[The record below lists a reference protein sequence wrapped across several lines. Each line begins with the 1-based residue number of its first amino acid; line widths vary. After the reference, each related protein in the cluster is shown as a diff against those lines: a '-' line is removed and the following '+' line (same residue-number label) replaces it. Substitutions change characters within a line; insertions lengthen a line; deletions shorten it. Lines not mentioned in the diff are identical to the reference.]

1 MKLRFLSRT
10 CNAFSRR
17 WQGFPRGIM
26 RQRAPSPSLDTA
38 LDTPRMDLVMALG
51 TLSVPF
57 GVCFQLLGFGIL
69 AIGTTRHLQESCFLH
84 FLSLYDLSFQ
94 SEQ

>member
-1 MKLRFLSRT
+1 MKLHFLSRT

-17 WQGFPRGIM
+17 WQGFSRGIM
-26 RQRAPSPSLDTA
+26 RQRVPSPSRTA

-57 GVCFQLLGFGIL
+57 GMCFQLLGFGIL
-69 AIGTTRHLQESCFLH
+69 AIGTTRHLQELLLALPF
-84 FLSLYDLSFQ
+84 FI
-94 SEQ
+94 

>member
-1 MKLRFLSRT
+1 
-10 CNAFSRR
+10 
-17 WQGFPRGIM
+17 M
-26 RQRAPSPSLDTA
+26 RQRVPSPSRTA
-38 LDTPRMDLVMALG
+38 LDTPTVDLVTALG

-69 AIGTTRHLQESCFLH
+69 AIGTTRHLQKSCFLH